1 MQVHMGGTGKVW
13 GQAPDAVKQLLA
25 GAILRD
31 GTGAAVVAA
40 SPIIVQAPN
49 AGGVMA
55 PHVSVYTVADNT
67 TLLPRDLVQRFG
79 TAYLPQVGLPGF
91 VATAGGVQVT
101 AAFAFNGAYV
111 HRGAVSPVRRP
122 DGDSQRAGSA
132 YRRCVAP
139 ALADGRPR
147 RCPMSREPALEVGE
161 CPLTRHRP
169 QVRRVTHTRVGRSVE
184 RLYTTAVWHPFVVRA
199 SRTRAML
206 LLTCLVP

>member
-40 SPIIVQAPN
+40 SLIIVQAPN

-101 AAFAFNGAYV
+101 AAFAFNGTL
-111 HRGAVSPVRRP
+111 RWSIGSRCRRP
-122 DGDSQRAGSA
+122 ACSVDRHDDSQRAGSA
-132 YRRCVAP
+132 NRVC
-139 ALADGRPR
+139 PR
-147 RCPMSREPALEVGE
+147 SPNRQG
-161 CPLTRHRP
+161 
-169 QVRRVTHTRVGRSVE
+169 
-184 RLYTTAVWHPFVVRA
+184 
-199 SRTRAML
+199 
-206 LLTCLVP
+206 